1 LIFHPFLAFAGFT
14 RYDYYNQNTRS
25 YKEKNKGSDDMQQY
39 RGMIKWTQLAIPE
52 HMDMIR
58 RERTMRNIPQKP
70 ELDQQAL
77 EELHYALQEKMN
89 HQEEATIHYWE
100 NNTIQTIKGRIQPAP
115 GAKPAIKV
123 VDKAGVKTK
132 IEVSLLLKMN

>member
-1 LIFHPFLAFAGFT
+1 
-14 RYDYYNQNTRS
+14 
-25 YKEKNKGSDDMQQY
+25 MQQY

-58 RERTMRNIPQKP
+58 RERTMRNLPQKP
-70 ELDQQAL
+70 DLDQQAL

-89 HQEEATIHYWE
+89 DQEEATIHYWE
-100 NNTIQTIKGRIQPAP
+100 NNTNQTIKGRIQPAP
-115 GAKPAIKV
+115 GVKPAIKV
-123 VDKAGVKTK
+123 VDKAGVKTI